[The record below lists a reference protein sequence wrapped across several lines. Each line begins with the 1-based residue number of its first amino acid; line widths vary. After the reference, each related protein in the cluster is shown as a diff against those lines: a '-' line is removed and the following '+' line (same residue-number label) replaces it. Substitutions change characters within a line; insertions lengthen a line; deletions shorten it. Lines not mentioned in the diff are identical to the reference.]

1 MLAREPRERG
11 PLVRR
16 VVVDVHAREAAAALG
31 EVVDELLERLL
42 LAGAIVRPEAS
53 VGRRSVL
60 VQLDPAEEV
69 LEPARRLEPR
79 MALEVEPDVAGRR
92 LGQEGEAA
100 LRLLREQI
108 DAVLARVPAMQLEL
122 GLVAEP
128 REGVGPD
135 LRDARVRRRR
145 AERLHRPDAAGEE
158 PVVLEPRHARD
169 ERQVVVVLPLRLAPL
184 QELAE
189 PAVLDRVRIR
199 RRAAVFDDRA
209 EALAHAA
216 VVGGEVLRPEGLA
229 LAGAGDDVHLAGRA
243 PGDARDLLGVEAELE
258 HVRGPRVPRELRVDD
273 LVAPVG
279 LPLDEVRL
287 PQPPAVGEDGLVDDV
302 RAVAQRGLRL
312 GSRPRAERSLALALR
327 GARGRRPP
335 TPHPCGE

>member
-1 MLAREPRERG
+1 MQLQGRDAVLLVVEPDALEQRVVAGVEPGLERLHRLGAARDVRAALELVERLHLLDRVARHRRAQRLPRDAVEVDEHLAAEEVVDLLLARAVLAREPRERA

-16 VVVDVHAREAAAALG
+16 VVVDVEAGEAAAALG
-31 EVVDELLERLL
+31 QVVDELLERLL
-42 LAGAIVRPEAS
+42 LAGAIVRPQAL
-53 VGRRSVL
+53 VARRSGL

-79 MALEVEPDVAGRR
+79 MPFEVEPDVAGRR

-100 LRLLREQI
+100 LRLLREQLEL
-108 DAVLARVPAMQLEL
+108 VPARVPAVQLEL

-128 REGVGPD
+128 REGVRPD
-135 LRDARVRRRR
+135 LRDARVGRRR

-169 ERQVVVVLPLRLAPL
+169 ERQVVVVLPLLLAPR

-189 PAVLDRVRIR
+189 PAVLDGVRIR

-216 VVGGEVLRPEGLA
+216 VVGGEVLRPEGFA
-229 LAGAGDDVHLAGRA
+229 LPGAGDDVHLAAARA
-243 PGDARDLLGVEAELE
+243 R
-258 HVRGPRVPRELRVDD
+258 
-273 LVAPVG
+273 
-279 LPLDEVRL
+279 
-287 PQPPAVGEDGLVDDV
+287 
-302 RAVAQRGLRL
+302 
-312 GSRPRAERSLALALR
+312 
-327 GARGRRPP
+327 
-335 TPHPCGE
+335 